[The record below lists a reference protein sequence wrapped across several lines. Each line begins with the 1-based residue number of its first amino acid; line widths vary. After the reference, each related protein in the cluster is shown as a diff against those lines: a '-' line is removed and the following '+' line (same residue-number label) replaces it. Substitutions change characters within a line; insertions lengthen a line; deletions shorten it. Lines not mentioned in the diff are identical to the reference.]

1 MLKKIFTKEA
11 SSDNYL
17 LEIRKRSDKIMTYVN
32 WFLTF
37 VCLAIAPIYGTYL
50 AFFII
55 AVPTLVLS
63 IYLEKHHAGE
73 LITRLFMGSSFMIFS
88 GLIIHQ
94 SFGDVEAHFSA
105 FGLIGTLLYYRD
117 WRVIVTATI
126 VITLH
131 HLLLGYAQTLG
142 VAIYVFDVNN
152 FWEPFFLH
160 VVYFIPFIGMM
171 VYLAIW
177 LRREG
182 YESVFLHKH
191 LEEEVEI
198 RTKELQES
206 HKSIQDSIEFASLI
220 QQAVLPSSDTLER
233 YFSDGFILWQPKDT
247 VGGDIYLLTELNSEE
262 VLVMVID
269 GAGHGVY
276 GAFITMLVK
285 AIETQI
291 IGDIL
296 SEKLEPSPAK
306 ILEYFNRSIK
316 SMLKQEKGSLS
327 NAGFDG
333 GILYYNKQTKVCK
346 YAGAKTPLYII
357 DNGKL
362 KVLKSD
368 RKNVGFVR
376 TKIDQIYTEY
386 ELEIKE
392 NIELYITTDGMI
404 DQEGYDN
411 ARLGRLCFE
420 EQLLKIH
427 NESFS
432 KQKDIIEN
440 YLNDFRGNK
449 EQTDDIT
456 IVGLKF

>member
-1 MLKKIFTKEA
+1 MLKKIFTNEA
-11 SSDNYL
+11 SFDNYL
-17 LEIRKRSDKIMTYVN
+17 LEVRKRSDKIMTYTN

-55 AVPTLVLS
+55 AVPTLILS

-73 LITRLFMGSSFMIFS
+73 LITRLFMGSSFMVFT

-94 SFGDVEAHFSA
+94 NFGDIEAHFSA

-117 WRVIVTATI
+117 WRVIVVATI
-126 VITLH
+126 MITLH
-131 HLLLGYAQTLG
+131 HLLLGYVQTLG
-142 VAIYVFDVNN
+142 VAIYVFDVDN

-182 YESVFLHKH
+182 YESVLLHKH

-220 QQAVLPSSDTLER
+220 QQAVLPSSDTLEK
-233 YFSDGFILWQPKDT
+233 YFSDGFIFWQPKDT

-291 IGDIL
+291 VADIL
-296 SEKLEPSPAK
+296 SGQLEPSPAK
-306 ILEYFNRSIK
+306 ILEHFNRSIK
-316 SMLKQEKGSLS
+316 GMLKQEKGSLS

-333 GILYYNKQTKVCK
+333 GVLYYNKKTNVCK

-357 DNGKL
+357 DNDKL
-362 KVLKSD
+362 RILKSN

-376 TKIDQIYTEY
+376 TKIDQTYTEY
-386 ELEIKE
+386 EVEIKE
-392 NIELYITTDGMI
+392 NIKLYIATDGMI
-404 DQEGYDN
+404 DQEGCDKT
-411 ARLGRLCFE
+411 RFGKLCFE
-420 EQLLKIH
+420 QQILKIH

-432 KQKDIIEN
+432 KQKDIIKSHF
-440 YLNDFRGNK
+440 NDFKGAK
-449 EQTDDIT
+449 QQTDDIT